1 MSRKWKQV
9 ILILFDTFIIQIAH
23 IGSYF
28 FLHPLIDLEPRPFFI
43 HLLLVVFVYVLLG
56 FSTKL
61 FDKINRFTGT
71 KETLIHATIVTL
83 SFLIGSLI
91 YTMFDATISFRYIT
105 FAYLISVIAL
115 PSSRIIWRMW
125 IDHQRRLQNSA
136 QNSEKPIRT
145 LLVGAGDAGAIFVQ
159 SLRNRSDINVAG
171 FLDDDKNKQGTVLH
185 GYQVIGRLSDLEE
198 VVKQYDIE
206 QITIAIP
213 SLS

>member
-1 MSRKWKQV
+1 
-9 ILILFDTFIIQIAH
+9 
-23 IGSYF
+23 
-28 FLHPLIDLEPRPFFI
+28 
-43 HLLLVVFVYVLLG
+43 
-56 FSTKL
+56 
-61 FDKINRFTGT
+61 
-71 KETLIHATIVTL
+71 
-83 SFLIGSLI
+83 
-91 YTMFDATISFRYIT
+91 
-105 FAYLISVIAL
+105 
-115 PSSRIIWRMW
+115 
-125 IDHQRRLQNSA
+125 QNSA

-213 SLS
+213 SLSNNEMREIVTKARKLNIKTNQMPYIEDILSGKAKDNDFQDIEITDLLGREEVELDMASIQEQVTGKTV